1 MKTRSEVVTPLRLN
15 LQAEAWLISLTETL
29 RQELP
34 RPRYFISHAPIAPWF
49 SSKGYPG
56 GAYREI
62 HRQVGHLIDWVR
74 HTLELNM

>member
-1 MKTRSEVVTPLRLN
+1 MPL
-15 LQAEAWLISLTETL
+15 LQAEEWLITLTRTL

-49 SSKGYPG
+49 QDDGESYPG

-62 HRQVGHLIDWVR
+62 HNQVGHLIDWVSQLKKGNETAVA
-74 HTLELNM
+74 HS